1 MKNYIKPEVSVESL
15 FSATAV
21 ANDPFDFTGDNAGNE
36 VEVSATDWW
45 DLLA

>member
-1 MKNYIKPEVSVESL
+1 MKTYVKPEVSIENL
-15 FSATAV
+15 FSATTV
-21 ANDPFDFTGDNAGNE
+21 ANDPFDFTGGAGNE

>member
-1 MKNYIKPEVSVESL
+1 MKTYVKPQVEVENL
-15 FSATAV
+15 FSSVAI
-21 ANDPFDFTGDNAGNE
+21 ANDPFDFNGGAGNE

>member
-1 MKNYIKPEVSVESL
+1 MKAYSKPEIKIENL
-15 FSATAV
+15 FSSTAF
-21 ANDPFDFTGDNAGNE
+21 ANDPFDFTGGNGNE